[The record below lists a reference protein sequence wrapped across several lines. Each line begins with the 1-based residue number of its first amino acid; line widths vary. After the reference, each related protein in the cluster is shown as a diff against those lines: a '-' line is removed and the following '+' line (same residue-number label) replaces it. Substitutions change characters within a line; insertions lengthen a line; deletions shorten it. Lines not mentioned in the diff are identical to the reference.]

1 MPTKDVLMNRA
12 CAVGAEVAL
21 TPLPHGEVLHHEA
34 RCLGRPAPRA
44 SNLAGVH
51 GLGALI
57 TVTSD
62 KLNAENTLRAL
73 LATDEQLALRMV
85 LVTVDF
91 KDKSDSA
98 EAVAQRRAWAQ
109 SNADELKQ
117 MSQSLQ
123 KISGGASVL
132 VELVDMASSC
142 MSKHLSQLAF
152 NGYGNSGCGSQR
164 ASSCNASGFWKNT
177 VAFSWGLARLS
188 SCVRHVVHVD
198 NDIHL
203 RRATLHKGQQKS
215 VAWVRRALGVLQAS
229 DSLLSVHPL
238 RGPGACSFTSES
250 AGDSDGCSC
259 RLGRDPN
266 SGGLVLTRSTRLPKS
281 SASAAACLLTYEGP
295 HKPGVPHFSIQAFV
309 MDLQRFQQVWPLTPS
324 IYSRPHGY
332 GPYSR
337 RNATSLDAARA
348 DWLERFEL
356 RRGIRRDTGK
366 VDPESIFEENARAR
380 GLDIVYMAAAELG
393 VSKLLTRGRLR

>member
-1 MPTKDVLMNRA
+1 MRGASDIHNDERRALEVPTNVARTCTVLMNRA

-98 EAVAQRRAWAQ
+98 EAAAQRRAWAQ

-123 KISGGASVL
+123 KIGGGASVL

-152 NGYGNSGCGSQR
+152 NGYGNSGCGSQK
-164 ASSCNASGFWKNT
+164 ASSCNTSGFWKNT

-203 RRATLHKGQQKS
+203 RRATIHKGQQKS

-229 DSLLSVHPL
+229 DSLWRPSSARSRRVQLHF
-238 RGPGACSFTSES
+238 RS
-250 AGDSDGCSC
+250 AGDSDGCGC

-324 IYSRPHGY
+324 IYRGRGY

-337 RNATSLDAARA
+337 RNHIIG
-348 DWLERFEL
+348 
-356 RRGIRRDTGK
+356 RG
-366 VDPESIFEENARAR
+366 
-380 GLDIVYMAAAELG
+380 
-393 VSKLLTRGRLR
+393 TR